1 VGKEL
6 SPCPECRFQNPVTNQ
21 RCMMCKAELR
31 AKPKPRPARV
41 APPRGRR
48 PRVKPAP
55 TESQPLPAL
64 EGSTIWLYCPPLEP
78 TALVEGSELLIGRKN
93 SDLDLPHKQVS
104 RKHLKIRC
112 RGGLVEV
119 EDLGSSNGTFL
130 NETRLDG
137 SSPFALG
144 DRILVGPFELTLSG
158 GSSELDETMDPSSTQ
173 AAAAWTGNLDAT
185 PLSEVLHDL
194 EFNQHTGTLE
204 VRSGRINARMQVF
217 QGRPVKVRYDGK
229 KLEGAEA
236 GLAMLRL
243 KGGRFLFQPSSRI
256 KGSPLAFTLTSL
268 LLDHARE
275 VDEA

>member
-1 VGKEL
+1 
-6 SPCPECRFQNPVTNQ
+6 
-21 RCMMCKAELR
+21 MMCKAELQS
-31 AKPKPRPARV
+31 KPAPARA

-48 PRVKPAP
+48 PSVKPAP
-55 TESQPLPAL
+55 AVSAPQPAA

-78 TALVEGSELLIGRKN
+78 TALEEGTELLIGRKN

-104 RKHLKIRC
+104 RKHLKIR
-112 RGGLVEV
+112 RVGGRVEV

-130 NETRLDG
+130 NEQRLAG
-137 SSPFALG
+137 KSPFVMG

-185 PLSEVLHDL
+185 PLSEVLHDI

-229 KLEGAEA
+229 KLVGQEA

-243 KGGRFLFQPSSRI
+243 KGGRFLFQPTSKI
-256 KGSPLAFTLTSL
+256 KGTPLPFTLTSL
-268 LLDHARE
+268 LLDYARE